1 MIDQAVLSQA
11 VRALLKHSQNA
22 GELNDPFSKKQ
33 LFDEDNLISLI
44 ITLKTVPQTA
54 AHTIQKLSLPFPIWD
69 DQAQVCIFVR
79 DPQREMKDKFEET
92 GAKITK
98 VIGLTK
104 LRKKWKTHEAKR
116 KLCQSYDLFLCDDR
130 ILCLLPKL
138 LGKNFFEKKKLP
150 IPIKL
155 TGLDP
160 SKVVNNSRNFTT
172 FQFATGHC
180 CAVRVARTTMD
191 PEEIIKNI
199 KSVLSGIVTHI
210 PQKWKNIQSLH
221 IKTSDSI
228 ALPLYASLPA
238 VLNEIQVQAPVSK
251 KRKRS
256 NQDRSEDS
264 KTQTPSSKKKPVAS
278 TKSAKLKNT
287 SKMPNRFD
295 LNKNSAKKRKLN

>member
-11 VRALLKHSQNA
+11 VRALLKHSQNV
-22 GELNDPFSKKQ
+22 GGSNPDPFSKKQ

-79 DPQREMKDKFEET
+79 DPQREFKDKFEET
-92 GAKITK
+92 GAQVTK

-191 PEEIIKNI
+191 PEAIIKNI
-199 KSVLSGIVTHI
+199 KSVLTAIVAHI

-238 VLNEIQVQAPVSK
+238 VLN
-251 KRKRS
+251 
-256 NQDRSEDS
+256 
-264 KTQTPSSKKKPVAS
+264 
-278 TKSAKLKNT
+278 
-287 SKMPNRFD
+287 
-295 LNKNSAKKRKLN
+295 